1 MKQVYYADM
10 NKETTI
16 NESSLEVI
24 NLREKLRLFSVENRQ
39 IDSPYRIK
47 TEVLNEFRNRSRA
60 INLMTTD
67 KRLLVSKVI
76 HFDDKFLYVRIPMG
90 FRIEPGESV
99 IVRFPADENNYIL
112 QTLVHQIKTPVLC
125 LRFLDPRKDRRY
137 QAPENHQIIYS
148 IMGNDEPI
156 LFDKRLY
163 VLRKTIVED
172 DYSISLEELIGRFDG
187 FNEKGEM
194 IFRDIKR
201 YTPVETMEG
210 ELINISRGG
219 AMIAVHDEKIRK
231 QSLIFTE
238 STIELPDNKD
248 MFCRLRLFGYVC
260 NNNPDNT
267 ICIRFLKRIDT
278 PSFEDILKHWAED
291 QM

>member
-1 MKQVYYADM
+1 M
-10 NKETTI
+10 NNGTII
-16 NESSLEVI
+16 NESLEVI

-67 KRLLVSKVI
+67 KQMLVSKVI
-76 HFDDKFLYVRIPMG
+76 HFDEKFLYVRIPMG
-90 FRIEPGESV
+90 FRIEPGERV
-99 IVRFPADENNYIL
+99 IVRFPADDNNYIL
-112 QTLVHQIKTPVLC
+112 QTRVHQLKTPILC

-148 IMGNDEPI
+148 IVGDDEPI

-163 VLRKTIVED
+163 VLRKTIIED

-194 IFRDIKR
+194 VFRDLKR
-201 YTPVETMEG
+201 YISTESMEG

-219 AMIAVHDEKIRK
+219 AMIAVYEEGVKK
-231 QSLIFTE
+231 QSLIFME
-238 STIELPDNKD
+238 STIEVPDNKD
-248 MFCRLRLFGYVC
+248 MLCRWRLFGYVC
-260 NNNPDNT
+260 NENPDST

-278 PSFEDILKHWAED
+278 PSFEDILKHWAEE